1 MGMAYMG
8 LTHCEKCYKPLKDD
22 EYVFCKK
29 CEEEN
34 RKKDKSMKM
43 KYKGYELLKAIADG
57 EIKDGTKFKCLNEK
71 PMEYYPDSNIYRYEH
86 GNFLGRFGGFN
97 ILSIVNKDFEIVQK
111 QDEIDIDS
119 IGELKSVTNN
129 IDGIVC
135 IMNKINELVQAVKQ
149 LKKEVKELENR
160 K

>member
-1 MGMAYMG
+1 
-8 LTHCEKCYKPLKDD
+8 
-22 EYVFCKK
+22 
-29 CEEEN
+29 
-34 RKKDKSMKM
+34 M
-43 KYKGYELLKAIADG
+43 KYKWYELLKAIADE

-86 GNFLGRFGGFN
+86 SNFLGRFGGFN

-119 IGELKSVTNN
+119 IEEFEIVGCN
-129 IDGIVC
+129 IKFNDTLLPTESI
-135 IMNKINELVQAVKQ
+135 INDMILDKMNKLVQAVKQ
-149 LKKEVKELENR
+149 LNKEVKELEED

>member
-1 MGMAYMG
+1 
-8 LTHCEKCYKPLKDD
+8 
-22 EYVFCKK
+22 
-29 CEEEN
+29 
-34 RKKDKSMKM
+34 M

-57 EIKDGTKFKCLNEK
+57 EIKEGTKFKCLNEK

-111 QDEIDIDS
+111 QEEIDIDS
-119 IGELKSVTNN
+119 IEEFEIVGCN
-129 IDGIVC
+129 IKFNDTLLPTESI
-135 IMNKINELVQAVKQ
+135 INDMILDKMNKLIQAVKQ
-149 LKKEVKELENR
+149 LNKKVKELENR

>member
-1 MGMAYMG
+1 
-8 LTHCEKCYKPLKDD
+8 
-22 EYVFCKK
+22 
-29 CEEEN
+29 
-34 RKKDKSMKM
+34 M

-119 IGELKSVTNN
+119 IEELGIYEKDKKVYSPII
-129 IDGIVC
+129 IDNRI
-135 IMNKINELVQAVKQ
+135 KINKLVQAVKQ
-149 LKKEVKELENR
+149 LNKEVKNR

>member
-1 MGMAYMG
+1 
-8 LTHCEKCYKPLKDD
+8 
-22 EYVFCKK
+22 
-29 CEEEN
+29 
-34 RKKDKSMKM
+34 M

-86 GNFLGRFGGFN
+86 SNFLGRFGGFN

-119 IGELKSVTNN
+119 IEHKELEILQEILGQCDLFKGNEKYILKV
-129 IDGIVC
+129 
-135 IMNKINELVQAVKQ
+135 INENNSRLVDAVLKVSKENEILLQAVKQ
-149 LKKEVKELENR
+149 LNKEVKELKIR